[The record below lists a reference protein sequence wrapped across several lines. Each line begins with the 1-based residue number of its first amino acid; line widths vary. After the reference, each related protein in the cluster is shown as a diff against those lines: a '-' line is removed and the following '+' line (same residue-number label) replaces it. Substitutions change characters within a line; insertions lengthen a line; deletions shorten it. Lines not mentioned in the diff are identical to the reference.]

1 MYDIWELNKEN
12 LYFDD
17 EGIIDKKSSTPVVI
31 SDQASKYFPNII
43 LSVYI
48 LQDLVWQ
55 NICCFCLQ
63 EYIFVLFSCKIWI
76 FSQSLL
82 SAP

>member
-48 LQDLVWQ
+48 LHDLWQ
-55 NICCFCLQ
+55 NHCCCFCLQ
-63 EYIFVLFSCKIWI
+63 EYIVVLFSCKIW
-76 FSQSLL
+76 LL
-82 SAP
+82 